1 MSEPTNREL
10 PPEHEDKPTGPSFMP
25 APTGHTLPAPSLAEV
40 VKKNIE
46 RAGFP
51 ELNET
56 VMAAEI
62 QRGIAHIR
70 AGTALPVD
78 GNASKGDGYFLDDLT
93 HCKQRLQR
101 LRTLVD
107 EAEETSVT
115 LRRRFAELT
124 PPLSFR
130 QWLVV
135 VGALLIVTTFGVFT
149 LKSLLASSFDEL
161 LLRAYFDGLGIPEPE
176 AASAAQ
182 AERLVLWAGTF
193 MLGGK
198 ALAVVSSSGRL
209 TFLMKSVLIG
219 IAVLFSG
226 AFAAVRLSL
235 GWSFAA
241 LAVSLVELAILS
253 SFSLLLVV
261 IAAVLRSSQERGE
274 AYRSAQGSIAV
285 AEQRVREQRSELEAI
300 TRDYESRRLALAQRE
315 DDCRRLPLY
324 EAVAERTVEAETLVA
339 TAELITK
346 TATAAYAG
354 VAGSEMAD
362 APTGQGGTP

>member
-1 MSEPTNREL
+1 MSESTNPEL
-10 PPEHEDKPTGPSFMP
+10 PPQQENKPTAPSFMP
-25 APTGHTLPAPSLAEV
+25 VPTGHTLPASSLAEV
-40 VKKNIE
+40 VRKNIE

-56 VMAAEI
+56 VMAAETE
-62 QRGIAHIR
+62 RGIAHIR

-93 HCKQRLQR
+93 DCKERMQR

-107 EAEETSVT
+107 EAEETVVA
-115 LRRRFAELT
+115 LQRRLAELAL
-124 PPLSFR
+124 PLSFE
-130 QWLVV
+130 QWLAV
-135 VGALLIVTTFGVFT
+135 VGALLIVTTLGVFT
-149 LKSLLASSFDEL
+149 LKALLASSFDEL
-161 LLRAYFDGLGIPEPE
+161 LLRAYVEGLGVAE
-176 AASAAQ
+176 AEAESAAQ
-182 AERLVLWAGTF
+182 AERLVLWVGAF

-198 ALAVVSSSGRL
+198 GLAVVSSSGRL
-209 TFLMKSVLIG
+209 SFVMKAMFIG

-226 AFAAVRLSL
+226 AFAALRLSL
-235 GWSFAA
+235 GWSLAA
-241 LAVSLVELAILS
+241 LAVSLVELAILC

-261 IAAVLRSSQERGE
+261 IAQVLRSSQERGE

-285 AEQRVREQRSELEAI
+285 AEQRLREERSELEEV

-346 TATAAYAG
+346 TAQAAYRG
-354 VAGSEMAD
+354 VAGSETAD
-362 APTGQGGTP
+362 APTAPGGTA